1 MYHDARNGR
10 KVRRKCR
17 EFRRNAVQEW
27 EKLRDHSHEADADD
41 ADLRHEST
49 PSFLFALPSEPP
61 AYARIVRVD

>member
-27 EKLRDHSHEADADD
+27 EKLRDHAHEANADD
-41 ADLRHEST
+41 SDTDHVHISLLSC
-49 PSFLFALPSEPP
+49 PG
-61 AYARIVRVD
+61 V